1 MKPLSAINPV
11 VPNQLPPGCVL
22 VAQHTTRGCPMPRQG
37 ISCHMGQP
45 PAQQGRWELNANCHC
60 STSFVGFMRAASN
73 LPGRSRSI
81 WNSVVLFRHLSLGS
95 GSWLLSSPPSGGE
108 QGAFGSSHLLLRQLA
123 FNGDFPARD
132 QRLLTEHAELG
143 FSKRLDESSYFSISL
158 HKAIAYIISLCS
170 LEPRL
175 HFFTARETDLEAKTV
190 SKLWK
195 EWKKSQLKHPSLRRN

>member
-22 VAQHTTRGCPMPRQG
+22 VAHHTTGGCPMPRQG
-37 ISCHMGQP
+37 NSCHMGQP
-45 PAQQGRWELNANCHC
+45 STQWGRWELKANCHC
-60 STSFVGFMRAASN
+60 STSFAGFMMAASN
-73 LPGRSRSI
+73 FPGRSRSI
-81 WNSVVLFRHLSLGS
+81 WTTVVLFRHLPPGQ
-95 GSWLLSSPPSGGE
+95 WLLASLLSTFWRE

-143 FSKRLDESSYFSISL
+143 VSKRLDESSYFSISL
-158 HKAIAYIISLCS
+158 HKTIAYIISLCS

-190 SKLWK
+190 PKLWK
-195 EWKKSQLKHPSLRRN
+195 EWKKSQLKHPSWRRN